1 MNKKIIILISI
12 LAFSVLIGNSRVAF
26 SRPGSFMRLS
36 NFEEYNPDK
45 LFSVFMG
52 SEVTSVGNIL
62 SHSSTFSY
70 NKSYSNGT
78 TWGLNYTL
86 LPYEGIVSAEQHK
99 DSGYEFGVHFQS
111 KLYSTG
117 LSNITFGV
125 HDILVNDNELININ
139 NLSFFLNF
147 SSTMSIESYNLT
159 TILGVGTG
167 KMVYDPHTNETQ
179 DSLSTLGIYGGFK
192 LNTPFLKRWGGM
204 DFITEIVARS
214 LNIGF
219 VFPITREYDFSIGIT
234 NLENFSSFANQS
246 SEEDPKPLSGN
257 NSAVC
262 VGITAN
268 IPRISSNKTKKIAQD
283 YPVLFING
291 RVDSS
296 LYNAGQYI
304 YTLKDSIDILL
315 QDINNVS
322 AKNVE
327 LQLNNHFYKDSL
339 NNMILNTEIIN
350 STQNEAMRCLS
361 RSLRLYY
368 QGDFQQ
374 ALSEVDN
381 AIELQPNIAVAY
393 ARKGSIYYKLNQ
405 LDRAT
410 LNWNIAL
417 KLDPEYS
424 EVRDMLGALKDNKL
438 RPVSIEN

>member
-12 LAFSVLIGNSRVAF
+12 LAFSSLIGNSRVAF

-86 LPYEGIVSAEQHK
+86 LPYEGILPEEQHK

-111 KLYSTG
+111 RLYSTG

-204 DFITEIVARS
+204 DFITEIVARA

-234 NLENFSSFANQS
+234 NLENLSSFANQS
-246 SEEDPKPLSGN
+246 SDEDPKPLSGN
-257 NSAVC
+257 NTAVC

-327 LQLNNHFYKDSL
+327 LQLNNHFYQDSL

-405 LDRAT
+405 IDRAT

-424 EVRDMLGALKDNKL
+424 EVRDMLSALKENKL

>member
-86 LPYEGIVSAEQHK
+86 LPYAGVLPAEQHE

-219 VFPITREYDFSIGIT
+219 VFPITREYGFSIGIT
-234 NLENFSSFANQS
+234 NVENFSWFSNQS
-246 SEEDPKPLSGN
+246 SEENPRPLVGN
-257 NSAVC
+257 SPAVC

-268 IPRISSNKTKKIAQD
+268 IPKVSSNKTKKITQD

-296 LYNAGQYI
+296 LYNAGEYI
-304 YTLKDSIDILL
+304 YALQDSIDILL

-322 AKNVE
+322 A
-327 LQLNNHFYKDSL
+327 Q
-339 NNMILNTEIIN
+339 M
-350 STQNEAMRCLS
+350 
-361 RSLRLYY
+361 
-368 QGDFQQ
+368 
-374 ALSEVDN
+374 
-381 AIELQPNIAVAY
+381 
-393 ARKGSIYYKLNQ
+393 
-405 LDRAT
+405 
-410 LNWNIAL
+410 
-417 KLDPEYS
+417 
-424 EVRDMLGALKDNKL
+424 
-438 RPVSIEN
+438 